1 VLILSRFRRP
11 SSKGFRTF
19 QDYPR
24 TGTGFGDTLMMM
36 PTGKVGIIRLRE
48 PMHGH
53 PNGPSVFGLD
63 RDRSGLFQR
72 GQGPVL
78 GVAANPE
85 LVQFAIR

>member
-36 PTGKVGIIRLRE
+36 PTGNVENTCCAVQSLVDISSAVWPARCG
-48 PMHGH
+48 G
-53 PNGPSVFGLD
+53 
-63 RDRSGLFQR
+63 RDMTT
-72 GQGPVL
+72 
-78 GVAANPE
+78 GVDGC
-85 LVQFAIR
+85 R